1 MKCFPILLLVSL
13 ASPSLAILN
22 EQDEIHLEPQPT
34 HACKSHVGHLQTGQH
49 LGARNNLSS
58 TSCCAVI
65 EDGRRNYLSNPNASR
80 WGVSAHPEMR
90 RLVNLLEV
98 EFPFNGIQN
107 QGCAFQVLIDLDA
120 GMGPQFSPATQLI
133 PEKNH
138 VSTENSS
145 EETPISSEELGFEE
159 EDVIKSTRRPK
170 SQKLELLHPI
180 PPEASFRN
188 AAPQSEGT
196 TELTLRADRS
206 QGRGEEAGR
215 EATTPE
221 GTLAELGHKIGK
233 NLDKTVK
240 ETVNYVKSLLPHAY
254 EVTRP

>member
-34 HACKSHVGHLQTGQH
+34 HACKSHVGHLQI
-49 LGARNNLSS
+49 L
-58 TSCCAVI
+58 
-65 EDGRRNYLSNPNASR
+65 
-80 WGVSAHPEMR
+80 
-90 RLVNLLEV
+90 
-98 EFPFNGIQN
+98 
-107 QGCAFQVLIDLDA
+107 
-120 GMGPQFSPATQLI
+120 SPATQLI